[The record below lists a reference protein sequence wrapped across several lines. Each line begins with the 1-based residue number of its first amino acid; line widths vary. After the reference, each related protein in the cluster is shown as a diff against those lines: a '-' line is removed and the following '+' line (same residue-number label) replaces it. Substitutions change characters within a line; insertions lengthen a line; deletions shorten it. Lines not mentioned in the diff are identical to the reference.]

1 MPPYTITYF
10 AVRGR
15 CEAIR
20 MLLADQDQTWRE
32 EVLKQDMCQ
41 AGELKSSWVYGRYPK
56 LTDGDFT
63 VYQSDAILRYLA
75 RQFGLYGKD
84 DQETTRLDVTN
95 EDVEDLRRK
104 YLNLIYF
111 NYDKDKEEYVRDL
124 PNELR
129 LFEDLLRNNQGGKT
143 FIVGNQISFVDY
155 NLLDLLRIHQTLAP
169 GCLDAFPLLF
179 AYVDRLS
186 SRYKLKTY
194 LSSPQHTDFP
204 INCNGKE

>member
-20 MLLADQDQTWRE
+20 MLLADQGHTWRK
-32 EVLKQDMCQ
+32 EVLNQDKCQ
-41 AGELKSSWVYGRYPK
+41 AGELKSSCDCRYPK

-63 VYQSDAILRYLA
+63 VYQSNAILRYLA

-84 DQETTRLDVTN
+84 DQEATLLDVTN

-111 NYDKDKEEYVRDL
+111 HYDDGKEEYVRDL
-124 PNELR
+124 PNKLK
-129 LFEDLLRNNQGGKT
+129 LFEDLLRNNQGGKG
-143 FIVGNQISFVDY
+143 FIVGDQISFVDY

-194 LSSPQHTDFP
+194 LSSSQHSDLP